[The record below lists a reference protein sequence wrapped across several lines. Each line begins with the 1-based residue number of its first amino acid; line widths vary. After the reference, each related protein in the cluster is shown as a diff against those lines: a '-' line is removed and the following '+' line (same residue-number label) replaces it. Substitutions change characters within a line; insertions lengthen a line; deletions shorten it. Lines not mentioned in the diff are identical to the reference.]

1 MCVSLSNL
9 KTLRLVAIFGLA
21 SLIVSCTSEGSGAG
35 EGGSGD
41 EVNQESLEKEK
52 LVKEAKKVMY
62 SLPSPIETAM
72 LIKRAGAEYN
82 EEIMNPTTNV
92 VNYNT
97 NKSKALNMGVYGAD
111 LSYASI
117 FDQTQTVME
126 YMAVSKKIADE
137 LGLLSTIDSKIV
149 ERLENNVND
158 RDSIIRIIS
167 ETFMNSNSTLKEDN
181 RPSIAAMILAG
192 GWIEGLYIA
201 TTLAE
206 SVEQEELVERIVDQR
221 LSYNELQKLLETNT
235 DNPDVAQIL
244 ESLTGV
250 KEAFSE
256 IQIETSEIVPVTDK
270 ESKVTTLKSE
280 SKHKITQ
287 EQFEKLKEEALAL
300 RNSIVE

>member
-1 MCVSLSNL
+1 MRVRLLNL
-9 KTLRLVAIFGLA
+9 KAIKIVAFFGLA
-21 SLIVSCTSEGSGAG
+21 SLIVSCTSAGS
-35 EGGSGD
+35 GSGD
-41 EVNQESLEKEK
+41 GDSTGVNQDALQKEK

-82 EEIMNPTTNV
+82 EDIMNPTSNV
-92 VNYNT
+92 SNYNT
-97 NKSKALNMGVYGAD
+97 NKSKALNMGIYGAD

-126 YMAVSKKIADE
+126 YMAVSKKLADD

-149 ERLENNVND
+149 DRLENNVND

-201 TTLAE
+201 LTLAE
-206 SVEQEELVERIVDQR
+206 SVEQEELVARIVDQR
-221 LSYNELQKLLETNT
+221 LSFNEMQKLLETNT

-244 ESLTGV
+244 ESLAGV
-250 KEAFSE
+250 KEAFSA
-256 IQIETSEIVPVTDK
+256 IQIETSEILAVTDK
-270 ESKVTTLKSE
+270 ESKVTTLKSK
-280 SKHKITQ
+280 SKHTITQ
-287 EQFEKLKEEALAL
+287 VQFEKLKEETLKL
-300 RNSIVE
+300 RNSIVK